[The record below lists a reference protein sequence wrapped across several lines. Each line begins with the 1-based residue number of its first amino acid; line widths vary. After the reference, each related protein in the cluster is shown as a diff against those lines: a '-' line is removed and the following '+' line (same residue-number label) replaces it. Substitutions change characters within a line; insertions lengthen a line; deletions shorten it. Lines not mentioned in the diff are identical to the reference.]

1 MKSLFTV
8 KRLPLVLA
16 GAFAASGAVAQ
27 ESTPV
32 QLSPVVV
39 TASGFE
45 QDIKEAPASITVITR
60 EDLENKF
67 YRDAYDALQDVPGV
81 IVTGGGDR
89 RDITI
94 RGMSSKYTLILI
106 DGKRQS
112 STETRTNSDSSGVE
126 GGWTPPLS

>member
-16 GAFAASGAVAQ
+16 SVFAASGAVAQ
-27 ESTPV
+27 DSTPV

-60 EDLENKF
+60 E
-67 YRDAYDALQDVPGV
+67 
-81 IVTGGGDR
+81 
-89 RDITI
+89 
-94 RGMSSKYTLILI
+94 S
-106 DGKRQS
+106 
-112 STETRTNSDSSGVE
+112 
-126 GGWTPPLS
+126 